1 MTLSEW
7 INNIRWKYF
16 TNNKSGLIFK
26 ELTKKFRI
34 VYKMTEN
41 KQLEL
46 ENKRLKEIIEDKI
59 GTILKQKRK
68 IKELE
73 TRNQRQYDRLK
84 ELTELMY
91 ERQWEKLENMVDDWE
106 KADELLEQEWGT
118 YCENK

>member
-1 MTLSEW
+1 
-7 INNIRWKYF
+7 
-16 TNNKSGLIFK
+16 
-26 ELTKKFRI
+26 
-34 VYKMTEN
+34 MTE
-41 KQLEL
+41 QLEL

-73 TRNQRQYDRLK
+73 ERNQRQYDRLK

-118 YCENK
+118 YYENK